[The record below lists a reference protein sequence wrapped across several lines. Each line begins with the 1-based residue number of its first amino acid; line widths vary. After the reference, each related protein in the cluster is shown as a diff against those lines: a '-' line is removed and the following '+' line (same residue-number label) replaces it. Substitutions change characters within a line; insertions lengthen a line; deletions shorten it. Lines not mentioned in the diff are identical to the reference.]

1 MALFDTWLEIH
12 NNSITEALKHLNN
25 KLGTKYQHGRF
36 NQWRKGS
43 HLPTSKVLALI
54 YTETLNYALP
64 KLEKDTAIQTLI
76 LEELSLPVQKKS

>member
-1 MALFDTWLEIH
+1 MALFDTWLELH

-36 NQWRKGS
+36 NQWRTGS

-54 YTETLNYALP
+54 YTETLNHALP
-64 KLEKDTAIQTLI
+64 KFEKDITIQSLM
-76 LEELSLPVQKKS
+76 LSELSLPEQKNT